1 DIGYDTYHKILD
13 EAIQELKETEFK
25 DIFPPDDKSHFVNDC
40 QIDTDLE
47 ILIPSDYIS
56 NITERLNIYKEIDDL
71 EREDQLTD
79 YLKNLRDRFGP
90 VPAEV
95 NELMSAIQLR
105 WKAKAL
111 GFEKI
116 LLKGGI
122 LKGYFVSN
130 PESSFYRSHVFT
142 DLISY
147 IQANPNRIKL
157 SEKNNKLAISFSGIK
172 SVAQANLMFDDLKK
186 HVTPEPVISNH

>member
-1 DIGYDTYHKILD
+1 
-13 EAIQELKETEFK
+13 
-25 DIFPPDDKSHFVNDC
+25 
-40 QIDTDLE
+40 
-47 ILIPSDYIS
+47 
-56 NITERLNIYKEIDDL
+56 
-71 EREDQLTD
+71 
-79 YLKNLRDRFGP
+79 
-90 VPAEV
+90 
-95 NELMSAIQLR
+95 MSAIQLR